1 MALLEVHDVVAGYVE
16 GIDVLTGVSVAV
28 ERGSITG
35 IIGANGAGK
44 STLLKTIFGFL
55 HPRRGRIV
63 LDGHEIQA
71 LPPHAVKRQGVS
83 YVAQGASVFPQ
94 LTVQE
99 NLDLGAWVFRA
110 DRARMAAMLERAWAA
125 FPRLREKRR
134 SRATT
139 LSGGEAKM
147 LSLAKE
153 LVTDPS
159 LLLVDE
165 PSAGLSPKITEQV
178 YTRLLQ
184 ARDAGATILLVDQ
197 NIAKAIQVS
206 DYLYM
211 IEMGRVLH
219 AKVPI
224 VVGVA
229 AGGALAALL
238 GWGLGTLC
246 LRMRAIYLALATWA
260 FAESVRLFVAVEYQI
275 TRGDLGLMT
284 PFFFGTPRPT
294 PHYYVFLALALG
306 AILAAWQLVHSRVG
320 VYLRAIRD
328 DEEA

>member
-1 MALLEVHDVVAGYVE
+1 VAFLDVHDVVAGYLE
-16 GIDVLTGVSVAV
+16 GIDVLTGVTLAV

-63 LDGHEIQA
+63 LEGREIHT
-71 LPPHAVKRQGVS
+71 LPPHAVKRLGVS

-99 NLDLGAWVFRA
+99 NLALGAWVFRR
-110 DRARMAAMLERAWAA
+110 DRGRLAAMLERAWST

-134 SRATT
+134 ARATT

-153 LVTDPS
+153 LVTEPG

-178 YTRLLQ
+178 YARLLQ
-184 ARDAGATILLVDQ
+184 ARDGGATILLVDQ
-197 NIAKAIQVS
+197 NIAKAIAVS

-211 IEMGRVLH
+211 IEMGRVRHHGPRAVFAEQVRDL
-219 AKVPI
+219 VRD
-224 VVGVA
+224 
-229 AGGALAALL
+229 ALL
-238 GWGLGTLC
+238 G
-246 LRMRAIYLALATWA
+246 
-260 FAESVRLFVAVEYQI
+260 V
-275 TRGDLGLMT
+275 
-284 PFFFGTPRPT
+284 
-294 PHYYVFLALALG
+294 
-306 AILAAWQLVHSRVG
+306 
-320 VYLRAIRD
+320 
-328 DEEA
+328 

>member
-1 MALLEVHDVVAGYVE
+1 VAFLDVHDVVAGYLE
-16 GIDVLTGVSVAV
+16 GIDVLTGVSLAV

-63 LDGHEIQA
+63 LDGREIHA
-71 LPPHAVKRQGVS
+71 LAPHAVKRLGVS

-94 LTVQE
+94 LTVQD
-99 NLDLGAWVFRA
+99 NLALGAWVFRR
-110 DRARMAAMLERAWAA
+110 DRARLAAMLERAWST

-134 SRATT
+134 ARATT

-153 LVTDPS
+153 LVTEPG

-184 ARDAGATILLVDQ
+184 AREAGATILLVDQ
-197 NIAKAIQVS
+197 NIAKAIAVS

-211 IEMGRVLH
+211 IEMGRVRH
-219 AKVPI
+219 HGSRAVF
-224 VVGVA
+224 A
-229 AGGALAALL
+229 AEVRDLVRDALL
-238 GWGLGTLC
+238 G
-246 LRMRAIYLALATWA
+246 
-260 FAESVRLFVAVEYQI
+260 V
-275 TRGDLGLMT
+275 
-284 PFFFGTPRPT
+284 
-294 PHYYVFLALALG
+294 
-306 AILAAWQLVHSRVG
+306 
-320 VYLRAIRD
+320 
-328 DEEA
+328 